1 MKKKIGIILLF
12 CVLFSSNLPVG
23 AIEKGD
29 RKWQDET
36 VYFLMIDR
44 FNNSDQTND
53 NGVDIND
60 PNGRHGGDF
69 QGIIDQLDYIKSMGF
84 SAISLDTYFLLMK
97 TVDIMATG

>member
-1 MKKKIGIILLF
+1 MKKKVCMVLLF
-12 CVLFSSNLPVG
+12 LVLFSNTLPVG
-23 AIEKGD
+23 AVEKEE

-60 PNGRHGGDF
+60 PNGTTWGR
-69 QGIIDQLDYIKSMGF
+69 F
-84 SAISLDTYFLLMK
+84 SRDH
-97 TVDIMATG
+97 